1 MANSNT
7 NMLHN
12 SSKKLNSKYNKNL
25 DSTSTVKECLQYQLL
40 TPFQT
45 LVSELRNTVMKSY
58 WNKEVGKTHY
68 LVPYLPIGLDPLK
81 TTFGKKFKSE
91 ATMADLINPPEID
104 KKSIMRTDDSFCRFE
119 EVSQEDE
126 GTQITRNYNCHFNKH
141 TNFGKRNNADVRGSR
156 IKKIIR
162 GGDYSSTTLVNY
174 IQADFLKETQL
185 LLGQIKNPKKCLSS
199 STIYGKPSAKEI
211 DSVADALQE
220 SPIDKTLLFK
230 WEYLQ
235 YLRSLRNNL
244 KKRNPSIDYFDIY
257 EDLVSLDKEH
267 TGILSEEDVFT
278 ILGNYNIHPERQLF
292 NSLLDLLE
300 LRQNEKLFYNDV
312 VDLLNWKRPFP
323 TLPIAKS
330 KSKEDISPLHED
342 DDKSCVIPP
351 KYYPCNEKL
360 YPRKF
365 DNVYALI
372 FPNTF
377 TKFGLNHID
386 FFKLRS
392 KKEIQSIFENIGI
405 TFPDNTFD
413 ILWEKAIKK
422 DGAEGVC
429 VDTFNGLLD
438 ESIDCSQKNI

>member
-1 MANSNT
+1 MANSNK
-7 NMLHN
+7 NS
-12 SSKKLNSKYNKNL
+12 SSKKLNSEYNKNS
-25 DSTSTVKECLQYQLL
+25 DSNSTVKECLQYQLL

-45 LVSELRNTVMKSY
+45 LVWELRNTVMKSY

-68 LVPYLPIGLDPLK
+68 LVPYLPIGMDPLK

-104 KKSIMRTDDSFCRFE
+104 RKPIMRTDVDFCRFE
-119 EVSQEDE
+119 EISQED

-141 TNFGKRNNADVRGSR
+141 TNFGKKSNADVRGSR

-162 GGDYSSTTLVNY
+162 GGDYNTTTLVNY

-185 LLGQIKNPKKCLSS
+185 LLGQVKNPTKKCFSP

-230 WEYLQ
+230 WKYLQ

-257 EDLVSLDKEH
+257 EDLASLDKEH

-278 ILGNYNIHPERQLF
+278 ILGIYNIHPERQLF
-292 NSLLDLLE
+292 DALLDLLG
-300 LRQNEKLFYNDV
+300 LRQNDKLFYNDV
-312 VDLLNWKRPFP
+312 VNLLNWKCPFP

-330 KSKEDISPLHED
+330 KSKEEDIMSSLHED
-342 DDKSCVIPP
+342 DSKSCITPS

-360 YPRKF
+360 YPKI

-413 ILWEKAIKK
+413 TLWEKAIKK

-429 VDTFNGLLD
+429 VDTFNALLD
-438 ESIDCSQKNI
+438 ESINCFHKNI